1 MLRDVINYDLLIK
14 NNKFMKVFIRNFVVN
29 RINEYKNAIKVG
41 ETYSTPKLESPN
53 MTGTPTAPT
62 ASSGTNTTQV
72 ATTAFVTTAINNAST
87 TIKNNVMADL
97 PEIPTKTIVTAS
109 ANNGKITV
117 DGEDIL
123 ITGLKSA
130 AYTESADYAT
140 KESPEFTGTP
150 TAPTAEYGTNTN
162 QVASTAFV
170 QNAIS
175 RYIPGVGGNVNIDH
189 DYVVEMNKDIPTGSW
204 YRLYKSG
211 WLEQCAVINCAG
223 DSTNTFTFLKE
234 FETTN
239 YFFNTGIYCTNNT
252 FNGTQPIWLTARTTT
267 GGTLHWDM
275 WAGTA
280 YVFACGQAANVD
292 TTTVSDLRET
302 IATKAYVDAAIAAI
316 TGTEDVNEE
325 EF

>member
-1 MLRDVINYDLLIK
+1 MLRDIINFEALKK
-14 NNKFMKVFIRNFVVN
+14 NNDFMKTFMRKFLLD
-29 RINEYKNAIKVG
+29 RIDEYKSSVKYNDKH
-41 ETYSTPKLESPN
+41 YSPV

-62 ASSGTNTTQV
+62 ASAGTNTTQV
-72 ATTAFVTTAINNAST
+72 ATTEFVQNAIGDASYS
-87 TIKNNVMADL
+87 IKEEVL
-97 PEIPTKTIVTAS
+97 SEIPEIPEEVYIEDGH
-109 ANNGKITV
+109 NDGDITV
-117 DGEDIL
+117 NGSSIYVGGLHSMAFEYKEDYVKSYDGEL
-123 ITGLKSA
+123 S
-130 AYTESADYAT
+130 
-140 KESPEFTGTP
+140 GTP
-150 TAPTAEYGTNTN
+150 TAPTAEFGTNSEQIAT
-162 QVASTAFV
+162 TAFV
-170 QNAIS
+170 QNTVS
-175 RYIPGVGGNVNIDH
+175 RYIPGVGGEVNIDH

-239 YFFNTGIYCTNNT
+239 YFFNTGIYCDNGT
-252 FNGTQPIWLTARTTT
+252 FNQGQPIWLTARTTK